1 MCKDLLHILEN
12 KRKWRDGFLLYI
24 QQIAHMNGHN
34 MDLDIF
40 LEYMQDETG
49 IQDLTCIQV

>member
-12 KRKWRDGFLLYI
+12 KRKWHDGFWLYI
-24 QQIAHMNGHN
+24 QQIAHMNGRN

-40 LEYMQDETG
+40 LEYMQG
-49 IQDLTCIQV
+49 G

>member
-12 KRKWRDGFLLYI
+12 KCKWRDGFWLYI

-40 LEYMQDETG
+40 LEYMQG
-49 IQDLTCIQV
+49 G